1 MEVIR
6 FYLTI
11 AIQNL
16 FLHKARMSLA
26 LLGILFAVMSLFA
39 FGNISTGMKVTIDQE
54 IAKFGKN
61 LVIIR
66 AGTVFAM
73 GRSTRQ
79 FAESRTLKLEDAK
92 RIKEGI
98 RGVEEVVPFFDVT
111 YPARYREKS
120 LRISLIGAPESIFR
134 ARNVGLAAGRFFT
147 PEEEFKAEK
156 KIVVGYKIFEN
167 LLEGDDPLGKY
178 LLIYRAPT
186 EIIGVTEER
195 GADLSGQDQ
204 DIQAFIPLSTFMRR
218 YSNVDYI
225 KGMYVQMEDG
235 VPLAEMKNRLRG
247 YIRQLHRLKP
257 EQKDDF
263 SIFTMEDILKTR
275 EEGIRLVSVLTIIAS
290 SISFIIGGLGIFAIM
305 LLSVSER
312 KMEIGI
318 RRVVGSR
325 KRDIVVQ
332 FLTESA
338 ITAIIGGIMGLIVG
352 LIVTGIVDYVGD
364 FVFRISLVNLSV
376 SFLAC
381 IIIGIVAGL
390 YPAFQGTKYEP
401 IKTLHF

>member
-1 MEVIR
+1 MDLLR

-11 AIQNL
+11 AVQNL
-16 FLHKARMSLA
+16 LLHKARMSLA

-39 FGNISTGMKVTIDQE
+39 FGNISTGMKAAIDDE
-54 IAKFGKN
+54 VAKFGKN

-66 AGTVFAM
+66 AGTVFTM
-73 GRSTRQ
+73 GRSTRT
-79 FAESRTLKLEDAK
+79 FVESRTLKVKDAE
-92 RIKEGI
+92 RIKEGL
-98 RGVEEVVPFFDVT
+98 RGVTEVAPFFDVT

-120 LRISLIGAPESIFR
+120 LRVSLIGASESIFR
-134 ARNVGLAAGRFFT
+134 VRNVSLAAGRFFT
-147 PEEEFKAEK
+147 PEEAAQGEK

-204 DIQAFIPLSTFMRR
+204 DIQAFIPLTAFMRR

-225 KGMYVQMEDG
+225 KGIYVQLEDG
-235 VPLAEMKNRLRG
+235 VPVGEMKDRLRN
-247 YIRQLHRLKP
+247 YLRRLHHLKP

-263 SIFTMEDILKTR
+263 SIFTMDDLLKTR

-332 FLTESA
+332 FLAESA
-338 ITAIIGGIMGLIVG
+338 ITAVIGGIMGLLVG
-352 LIVTGIVDYVGD
+352 LLVTVVVDYFGG
-364 FVFRISLVNLSV
+364 FAFRISLINLAV
-376 SFLAC
+376 SFVAC
-381 IIIGIVAGL
+381 IVVGILAGL

-401 IKTLHF
+401 IKTLYA

>member
-1 MEVIR
+1 MDLLR

-11 AIQNL
+11 AVQNL

-39 FGNISTGMKVTIDQE
+39 FGNISTGMKVGIDEE
-54 IAKFGKN
+54 IARFGKN

-66 AGTVFAM
+66 AGTVFTM

-79 FAESRTLKLEDAK
+79 FAESRTLKLEDAV

-98 RGVEEVVPFFDVT
+98 RGVVEVAPFFDVS
-111 YPARYREKS
+111 YPARYQEKS
-120 LRISLIGAPESIFR
+120 LRISLIGASESIFR
-134 ARNVGLAAGRFFT
+134 IRNVGLAAGRFFT
-147 PEEEFKAEK
+147 ADEAAKGEK

-178 LLIYRAPT
+178 ILIYRSPT
-186 EIIGVTEER
+186 EIVGVTEER
-195 GADLSGQDQ
+195 GADLGGQDQ
-204 DIQAFIPLSTFMRR
+204 DIQAFIPLYTFMRR

-225 KGMYVQMEDG
+225 KGIYVQIEDG
-235 VPLAEMKNRLRG
+235 VPMADMKNRLRA
-247 YIRQLHRLKP
+247 YIRQLHGLKA

-263 SIFTMEDILKTR
+263 SIFTMEDILRTR
-275 EEGIRLVSVLTIIAS
+275 EEGIRLVTVLTIIAS

-305 LLSVSER
+305 LLTVSER
-312 KMEIGI
+312 RMEIGI

-338 ITAIIGGIMGLIVG
+338 ITAVIGGIMGLVAG
-352 LIVTGIVDYVGD
+352 LIVTGIVDYAGG
-364 FVFRISLVNLSV
+364 FVFRISLVNLAV

-381 IIIGIVAGL
+381 IVIGILAGL

-401 IKTLHF
+401 IKTLYR